1 MTTTQQHSSSLDD
14 LLAEDGLLEDATL
27 AATKKVIAAQIA
39 DAMKRRGLTKTAM
52 AAEMKTTRA
61 QLDRLLD
68 PANDSV
74 TLATLK
80 RAVKA
85 LGKTL
90 KLELALKNGMKT
102 VSQSDRYPPIYSVG
116 RAAWGQKCAPLDP
129 RCAPASAR
137 LVERVAPPFKAT

>member
-1 MTTTQQHSSSLDD
+1 MTKKKNHGSSLEAF
-14 LLAEDGLLEDATL
+14 LAEDGLLEDATL

-39 DAMKRRGLTKTAM
+39 DAMKRKGLTKTAM
-52 AAEMKTTRA
+52 AAEMETTRA

-80 RAVKA
+80 RAAKA

-90 KLELALKNGMKT
+90 RLELA
-102 VSQSDRYPPIYSVG
+102 
-116 RAAWGQKCAPLDP
+116 
-129 RCAPASAR
+129 
-137 LVERVAPPFKAT
+137 